1 MEEDYLIE
9 GEENTYYYS
18 QYSTREAVFRTD
30 YYVIAKSKEE
40 ADKIIRKST
49 DRSGVNDLANP
60 NLYVEDGEIIDSD
73 SGIPKNFYV
82 CDEDDTVVISKR
94 MLEEDECE
102 Q

>member
-18 QYSTREAVFRTD
+18 QYLTREAVFRTD

-40 ADKIIRKST
+40 ADEIIRKST
-49 DRSGVNDLANP
+49 DRSGVRDLASQ

-73 SGIPKNFYV
+73 SGITKNFYV
-82 CDEDDTVVISKR
+82 CDEDDTVVISKK
-94 MLEEDECE
+94 MIEEDECK

>member
-9 GEENTYYYS
+9 EEENTYYYS

-40 ADKIIRKST
+40 ADKIIREST

-82 CDEDDTVVISKR
+82 CDEDDTVVISKK
-94 MLEEDECE
+94 MLDEYECK
-102 Q
+102 